1 MYGCI
6 TFRKRKVVLAT
17 GKRLSECEDC
27 EYTRQ
32 AECFPCGSEDFPK
45 KCDYMY
51 AWCQTLEEL
60 AQLREVI
67 NFYDSIKSDYTN
79 KQCTHEK
86 NSVFCVKNYSL

>member
-1 MYGCI
+1 MWKI
-6 TFRKRKVVLAT
+6 ALAFKVDDPPKNDGSYT
-17 GKRLSECEDC
+17 ECEDC
-27 EYTRQ
+27 EYARQ

-67 NFYDSIKSDYTN
+67 NFYDSMKSDCID
-79 KQCTHEK
+79 KQCNHK
-86 NSVFCVKNYSL
+86 KDSVFCVKNYSL